1 MRSRFPLGHLPV
13 FAPEVLRSER
23 TFLYRRVLDQQRR
36 VLGVGEVSVA
46 DRPTFDRDGKVK
58 DWAMGHLTYEALHS
72 IHDLPG
78 DAAQDFPSSRWFI
91 PRWVIE
97 WQGDDAV
104 LFALPGDEAAGLAF
118 GQKLKSTQ
126 PSAYRPDPIEW
137 TSGTDQGRYLE
148 RVDRF
153 LQHIQRG
160 DIYEVNYCIQ
170 RKASDPSFD
179 PFVAFA
185 QLDAGTDAPF
195 SAFYR
200 LGDRFALCASPERF
214 LGFKG
219 DHVLAEPMKG
229 TRPRG
234 ADPKKDAE
242 LVEELAN
249 DPKERSENIMA
260 VDVMRNDLSMTA
272 APGTVEVRS
281 LCEVRT
287 YPRVHQLVSAIVSER
302 AADRDP
308 WDVVRAAFPMAS
320 MTGAPKLRAMQ
331 LIAEAEDQ
339 PRGLYSGTLGF
350 FAPDGT
356 ADLNVVIRTILFDR
370 ATGDL
375 SLSTGSALTALCH
388 PAQEWEECALKAH
401 SVLNVLGH
409 VG

>member
-1 MRSRFPLGHLPV
+1 MRSRIPLGHLPV

-36 VLGVGEVSVA
+36 ILGVGEVSVA
-46 DRPTFDRDGKVK
+46 DRPTFGSDGKVK
-58 DWAMGHLTYEALHS
+58 DWTMGHLTYEALHS
-72 IHDLPG
+72 THDLPG
-78 DAAQDFPSSRWFI
+78 GGPQDFPSTHWFV

-118 GQKLKSTQ
+118 GQQLRSAQ
-126 PSAYRPDPIEW
+126 PSPYLPRPLVW
-137 TSGTDQGRYLE
+137 TLGTDRERYLAE
-148 RVDRF
+148 VDRF

-170 RKASDPSFD
+170 RKAVINSFD
-179 PFVAFA
+179 PFAAFA
-185 QLDAGTDAPF
+185 QLEEGTDAPF
-195 SAFYR
+195 AAFYR
-200 LGDRFALCASPERF
+200 LGDRFALCVSPERF
-214 LGFKG
+214 LGFNG
-219 DHVLAEPMKG
+219 DRVLAEPMKG
-229 TRPRG
+229 TRRRG
-234 ADPKKDAE
+234 ADPKSDAE
-242 LVEELAN
+242 LVQELAN

-260 VDVMRNDLSMTA
+260 VDVMRNDLSLTA

-287 YPRVHQLVSAIVSER
+287 YPRVHQMVSTIISER

-356 ADLNVVIRTILFDR
+356 ADLNVVIRTLLFNA
-370 ATGDL
+370 ATGSL
-375 SLSTGSALTALCH
+375 SLSTGSALTALCN
-388 PAQEWEECALKAH
+388 PEMEWEECGLKART
-401 SVLNVLGH
+401 VLNALGH